1 MIICMD
7 YTQDGSR
14 TITQTIYKTSMTA
27 IEESMYAND
36 LAKEHDE
43 VYITL
48 FDANDKALIEGVI
61 ETGCRI

>member
-1 MIICMD
+1 MIICID

-14 TITQTIYKTSMTA
+14 TITQSIYKTSLTD

-43 VYITL
+43 VYITM
-48 FDANDKALIEGVI
+48 FDPNNKALINEIV
-61 ETGCRI
+61 TMGCRI